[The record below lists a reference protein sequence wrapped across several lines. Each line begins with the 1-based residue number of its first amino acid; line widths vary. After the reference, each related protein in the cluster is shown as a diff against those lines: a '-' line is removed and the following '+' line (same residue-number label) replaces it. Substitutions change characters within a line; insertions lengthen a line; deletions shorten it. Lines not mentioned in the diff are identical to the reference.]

1 MNGINPGMG
10 PDKTGQTGTS
20 TPASPASPQSGA
32 RSADADTFAKA
43 LEGSESGPAEQTAPE
58 GELTPEQELRKM
70 MSEQSVKQFMERSK
84 EFVDEMKKN
93 MEG

>member
-1 MNGINPGMG
+1 MNGINPGIG
-10 PDKTGQTGTS
+10 PDKTGQTGPS
-20 TPASPASPQSGA
+20 TPGSPASPPGA
-32 RSADADTFAKA
+32 RPADADTFAKA
-43 LEGSESGPAEQTAPE
+43 LEGSDSDVAEQAAPE